1 MTNAKLIAQLEDV
14 REAYE
19 KAGLHGEN
27 GVQIMANAI
36 AALKAS
42 EARVKELEEAVTDA
56 VASLVAAISLLER
69 GGKDAAWS
77 DKVFHTMLADY
88 KKSVERSRAVLKGGA
103 E

>member
-1 MTNAKLIAQLEDV
+1 MTNDELIARAEAAFFQHILGWHDARKLELISD
-14 REAYE
+14 
-19 KAGLHGEN
+19 L
-27 GVQIMANAI
+27 I

-56 VASLVAAISLLER
+56 GASLVAAISLLER